1 MGKDA
6 KRPCGYSP
14 ALEFYLRR
22 DKEGG
27 RLLDPGVFHGMLP
40 DALARRTCL
49 VLVHG
54 FNNSDGGAATAY
66 FAFRKREGALFSS
79 VDPSA
84 FESVFG
90 DTFWPG
96 DAEWGFFDKL
106 DFLIYPTAVHTAV
119 DAGKDLDAMLAK
131 LPNLERVDFIGHSL
145 GCRVVLE
152 TLLLLRKRA
161 LPKVGRVV
169 LMAAA
174 VPSEMLERGG
184 RFFNLLMELWA
195 EGIEVRVFHSLD
207 DKVLHWAFPP
217 GQSLAGK
224 TEASQ
229 RALGRYGPSVMMPGW
244 NRTLKGV
251 TVTGADHSDYWGD
264 GKPAP
269 SLQST
274 TEAGI
279 FLRLGE
285 LKRELGTARGISAT
299 ATLPDRRSLVDPR
312 SLTSPRADCRQV

>member
-1 MGKDA
+1 MGKNA
-6 KRPCGYSP
+6 RRPCGYSP
-14 ALEFYLRR
+14 ALELYLRR

-27 RLLDPGVFHGMLP
+27 KLLDPGVFHGLLP

-54 FNNSDGGAATAY
+54 FNNSDSGAATAY
-66 FAFRKREGALFSS
+66 FAFRKRERAMFSD
-79 VDPSA
+79 VDPGA
-84 FESVFG
+84 FEGLFG
-90 DTFWPG
+90 DTYWPG
-96 DAEWGFFDKL
+96 DAQWGFFDKL

-119 DAGKDLDAMLAK
+119 DAAKELDEMLAK

-145 GCRVVLE
+145 GARVVLE

-161 LPKVGRVV
+161 LPRIGRVL

-174 VPSEMLERGG
+174 VPSEMLEPGG
-184 RFFNLLMELWA
+184 RFFDLLMQLWG
-195 EGIEVRVFHSLD
+195 EGIEVRVLHSLD
-207 DKVLHWAFPP
+207 DKVLHFAFPP
-217 GQSLAGK
+217 GQSLAGR

-244 NRTLKGV
+244 NKTLKG
-251 TVTGADHSDYWGD
+251 TTISGADHSDYWGD
-264 GKPAP
+264 GAAGP

-274 TEAGI
+274 TEAGN

-285 LKRELGTARGISAT
+285 LRREVSSARSVS
-299 ATLPDRRSLVDPR
+299 LPVTSSTSRSLVDSR
-312 SLTSPRADCRQV
+312 SLPSPRTECR

>member
-1 MGKDA
+1 MGKNA
-6 KRPCGYSP
+6 RRPCGYSP
-14 ALEFYLRR
+14 WLEFYLRR

-27 RLLDPGVFHGMLP
+27 KLLDPGQFRGLLP
-40 DALARRTCL
+40 AALARRTCL
-49 VLVHG
+49 VLIHG
-54 FNNSDGGAATAY
+54 FNNSDSGAATAY
-66 FAFRKREGALFSS
+66 FAFRNRERALFSS
-79 VDPSA
+79 VDADA
-84 FESVFG
+84 FEAQFA

-96 DAEWGFFDKL
+96 DAQWGFFDKL

-119 DAGKDLDAMLAK
+119 DAARDLEAMLLK

-152 TLLLLRKRA
+152 TIDLLRKRS

-184 RFFNLLMELWA
+184 RFFDLLMQLWS
-195 EGIEVRVFHSLD
+195 EGIEIRVLHSLD

-217 GQSLAGK
+217 GQSLAGNS
-224 TEASQ
+224 EASQ

-244 NRTLKGV
+244 SKTLKGI
-251 TVTGADHSDYWGD
+251 TITGADHSDYWGD
-264 GKPAP
+264 GAPAP

-274 TEAGI
+274 TEAGN
-279 FLRLGE
+279 FLLIGDLRRQVSSRRDVSNPVTPLS
-285 LKRELGTARGISAT
+285 T
-299 ATLPDRRSLVDPR
+299 RSLVDARPLPPPR
-312 SLTSPRADCRQV
+312 TDCR

>member
-1 MGKDA
+1 MGKNA

-14 ALEFYLRR
+14 WLELYLRR

-27 RLLDPGVFHGMLP
+27 KLLDPGQFHGVLP
-40 DALARRTCL
+40 AALARRTCL

-54 FNNSDGGAATAY
+54 FNNSDSGAATAY
-66 FAFRKREGALFSS
+66 FAFRKSERALFSS
-79 VDPSA
+79 VDPDA
-84 FESVFG
+84 FEALFG

-96 DAEWGFFDKL
+96 DAQWGFFDKL

-119 DAGKDLDAMLAK
+119 DAAKDLEAMLLK

-152 TLLLLRKRA
+152 TLNLLRQRA
-161 LPKVGRVV
+161 LPKIGRVV

-184 RFFNLLMELWA
+184 RFFDLLMQLWS
-195 EGIEVRVFHSLD
+195 EGVEVRVLHSLD

-217 GQSLAGK
+217 GQSLAGRS
-224 TEASQ
+224 EASE

-244 NRTLKGV
+244 NATLKGV
-251 TVTGADHSDYWGD
+251 TIAGADHSDYWGD
-264 GKPAP
+264 GAAAP
-269 SLQST
+269 SKLST
-274 TEAGI
+274 TEAGN

-285 LKRELGTARGISAT
+285 LRRDLSTPREVSSVAPAPPARELRDGRA
-299 ATLPDRRSLVDPR
+299 LPDRRS
-312 SLTSPRADCRQV
+312 DCA

>member
-1 MGKDA
+1 MGKNA

-14 ALEFYLRR
+14 WLEFYLRR

-27 RLLDPGVFHGMLP
+27 KLLDPGQFHGMVP
-40 DALARRTCL
+40 AALARRTCL

-54 FNNSDGGAATAY
+54 FNNSDSGAATAY
-66 FAFRKREGALFSS
+66 FAFRKSERSLFST
-79 VDPSA
+79 VDPDA
-84 FESVFG
+84 FEALFG

-96 DAEWGFFDKL
+96 DAQWGFFDKL

-119 DAGKDLDAMLAK
+119 DAAKDLEAMLLQ

-152 TLLLLRKRA
+152 TLNLLRQRA
-161 LPKVGRVV
+161 LPRIGRVV

-184 RFFNLLMELWA
+184 RFFDLLMQLWS
-195 EGIEVRVFHSLD
+195 EGVEVRVLHSLD

-217 GQSLAGK
+217 GQSLAGRS
-224 TEASQ
+224 EASE

-244 NRTLKGV
+244 NNTLKGV
-251 TVTGADHSDYWGD
+251 TIVGADHSDYWGD
-264 GKPAP
+264 GAATP
-269 SLQST
+269 SKLAT
-274 TEAGI
+274 TEAGA
-279 FLRLGE
+279 FLRFGD
-285 LKRELGTARGISAT
+285 LKREVGVARDLST
-299 ATLPDRRSLVDPR
+299 PSSLPSSRPLRDPR
-312 SLTSPRADCRQV
+312 PLPSPRADCQ

>member
-1 MGKDA
+1 MGKNS

-14 ALEFYLRR
+14 WLELYLRR

-27 RLLDPGVFHGMLP
+27 KLLDPAVFHGLLP
-40 DALARRTCL
+40 EALARRSCL

-66 FAFRKREGALFSS
+66 LAFRKRERALFGSVDPHAFEALFS
-79 VDPSA
+79 
-84 FESVFG
+84 

-96 DAEWGFFDKL
+96 DAQWGFFDKL

-119 DAGKDLDAMLAK
+119 AAGKDLDSLLAK
-131 LPNLERVDFIGHSL
+131 LPNLERVDFIAHSL
-145 GCRVVLE
+145 GARVVLE

-169 LMAAA
+169 LMAPA
-174 VPSEMLERGG
+174 VPSEMLEPGG
-184 RFFNLLMELWA
+184 KFFDLLMQLWA
-195 EGIEVRVFHSLD
+195 EGIEVRVLHSLD

-224 TEASQ
+224 SEASQ

-251 TVTGADHSDYWGD
+251 TITGADHSDYWGD
-264 GKPAP
+264 GAAGP
-269 SLQST
+269 SSQST
-274 TEAGI
+274 TEAGN
-279 FLRLGE
+279 FLKLGDV
-285 LKRELGTARGISAT
+285 RRDVSSARNLST
-299 ATLPDRRSLVDPR
+299 PVTPSTPRSLVDGR
-312 SLTSPRADCRQV
+312 SLPTPRADCK

>member
-1 MGKDA
+1 MGKNA
-6 KRPCGYSP
+6 RRPCGYSP
-14 ALEFYLRR
+14 WLEFYLRR

-27 RLLDPGVFHGMLP
+27 KLLDPGQFRGLLP

-54 FNNSDGGAATAY
+54 FNNSDSGAATAY
-66 FAFRKREGALFSS
+66 FAFRARERAIFSS
-79 VDPSA
+79 VDPDA
-84 FESVFG
+84 FEAQFG

-96 DAEWGFFDKL
+96 DAQWGFFDKL

-119 DAGKDLDAMLAK
+119 DAAKDLEAMLLK
-131 LPNLERVDFIGHSL
+131 LPNLECVDFIGHSL

-152 TLLLLRKRA
+152 TLNLLRQRA
-161 LPKVGRVV
+161 LPKIGRVV

-184 RFFNLLMELWA
+184 RFFDLLMQLWA
-195 EGIEVRVFHSLD
+195 EGIEIRVLHSLD

-217 GQSLAGK
+217 GQSLAGRS
-224 TEASQ
+224 EASQ

-244 NRTLKGV
+244 TKTLKGI
-251 TVTGADHSDYWGD
+251 TIAGADHSDYWGD
-264 GKPAP
+264 GSAAP

-274 TEAGI
+274 TEAGN

-285 LKRELGTARGISAT
+285 LRRDVSSARRLAT
-299 ATLPDRRSLVDPR
+299 PVSLSTPRSLVDGRALPR
-312 SLTSPRADCRQV
+312 PRNDCR